1 MARSLL
7 DNADLA
13 ALRAAGADGPAAAVA
28 AALID
33 SGLLQ
38 FDPDDPLWGDRDRV
52 VVAGRELSAALDRR
66 LREAGAT
73 TDQVLTSAAGGGQAL
88 ALALG
93 ASMAGEIDG
102 GGWRSWCVLDAEACD
117 DGRVWEV
124 ASAARNAGPETLGAI
139 VLGDA
144 SAAMWQACG
153 WKVHR
158 APAAVPV
165 EMLGGLDQLLVGPVG
180 VLLVVGDE

>member
-28 AALID
+28 AALVD

-38 FDPDDPLWGDRDRV
+38 FDPDDPQWEDRDRV
-52 VVAGRELSAALDRR
+52 VVAGRDLHAALDQR

-73 TDQVLTSAAGGGQAL
+73 TDQVVTSASGGGEAL

-93 ASMAGEIDG
+93 AAVAGGIDG

-124 ASAARNAGPETLGAI
+124 AAAAGTARPETLSAI
-139 VLGDA
+139 VVGDN
-144 SAAMWQACG
+144 SAALWQACG
-153 WKVHR
+153 WRVQR
-158 APAAVPV
+158 APVAVPV
-165 EMLGGLDQLLVGPVG
+165 EMLGSLDQLLVGAVG